1 MKEKKKIG
9 YWLTKR
15 EVIMLIVLSTF
26 IIVAIGLFLY
36 RYIIVRPYYSKVLPD
51 TYLGKYFIADV
62 SFDSLNSVIDEYSEE
77 ILNEKITLLCN
88 DQQYSYSY
96 RELGL
101 QVDKKHIIRQIVQY
115 QKSLDFLELY
125 DDFVDQEKNNF
136 QYIFSYD
143 EDTLKEFLNTLKLQ
157 VDVVKKDGYF
167 FDG

>member
-15 EVIMLIVLSTF
+15 EVIMLIILSTF

-88 DQQYSYSY
+88 NQQYSYSY

-125 DDFVDQEKNNF
+125 DDFVD
-136 QYIFSYD
+136 
-143 EDTLKEFLNTLKLQ
+143 
-157 VDVVKKDGYF
+157 
-167 FDG
+167 